1 MMDNCTGGSL
11 LQIGQSDNT
20 IDKKMLKIPGTRIQ
34 SDTAAGSFGGAVGLI
49 FFHRIQ
55 LFQSDSIRINS
66 DTAMMVATRLLMES
80 LMDSNSI

>member
-1 MMDNCTGGSL
+1 MIFL
-11 LQIGQSDNT
+11 PAVLVVQS
-20 IDKKMLKIPGTRIQ
+20 
-34 SDTAAGSFGGAVGLI
+34 V
-49 FFHRIQ
+49 FFFNRIQ

>member
-11 LQIGQSDNT
+11 LQISQSDNT
-20 IDKKMLKIPGTRIQ
+20 IDKKMLKIPGSRIQ
-34 SDTAAGSFGGAVGLI
+34 SDIAAGGCGGAVG
-49 FFHRIQ
+49 FFNRIQ

>member
-1 MMDNCTGGSL
+1 MMDNCAGGSL

-20 IDKKMLKIPGTRIQ
+20 IDKKMSKFLELGSRVILLPAVVVVQ
-34 SDTAAGSFGGAVGLI
+34 SVSI
-49 FFHRIQ
+49 FFNRIQ

-66 DTAMMVATRLLMES
+66 DTAMMVAIRLLMES

>member
-1 MMDNCTGGSL
+1 MIL
-11 LQIGQSDNT
+11 LQAVLVVQS
-20 IDKKMLKIPGTRIQ
+20 
-34 SDTAAGSFGGAVGLI
+34 V
-49 FFHRIQ
+49 FFNRIQ